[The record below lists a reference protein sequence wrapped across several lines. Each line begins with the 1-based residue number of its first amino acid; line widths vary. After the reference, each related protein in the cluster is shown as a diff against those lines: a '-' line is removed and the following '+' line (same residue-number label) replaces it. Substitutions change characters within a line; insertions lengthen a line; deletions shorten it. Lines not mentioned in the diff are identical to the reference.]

1 MTMTIKI
8 FRPTKDGTH
17 TFSRNRSIDP
27 FNTSTYKEITPIG
40 EEQLRN
46 FSNNIYDFVTEEDKT
61 RIFFLAEYIKRQ
73 FYLDCN
79 VEKDED
85 GKYSQIQEG
94 KGKKYKIRKFEDVK
108 SVRDAISNMF
118 IIDKGRKTAFSYQ
131 CKIYNN
137 FYSDISCKNIYEY
150 LYCLYNKSIECLIN
164 ILKYPN
170 EKLINSLHDSE
181 KQLILD
187 FSKYNHSIYEY
198 ERILYYISSSPFFMT
213 DCLHSTKLNAIIR
226 YIKNINFIFD
236 SHASYI
242 FKNII
247 DRYHLYLCDLFDM
260 TNMENIIF
268 NNYKLENLPY
278 FFFLPKELPI
288 NEKIDDIINCVLNSH
303 AGTLDIS
310 VNLKEENFDTF
321 EIAKHIYEQV
331 ILSLFAY
338 KEDMNKLYTRSEAQ
352 NFCKYIDTSS
362 KKK

>member
-1 MTMTIKI
+1 M
-8 FRPTKDGTH
+8 
-17 TFSRNRSIDP
+17 RS
-27 FNTSTYKEITPIG
+27 
-40 EEQLRN
+40 
-46 FSNNIYDFVTEEDKT
+46 
-61 RIFFLAEYIKRQ
+61 
-73 FYLDCN
+73 
-79 VEKDED
+79 
-85 GKYSQIQEG
+85 
-94 KGKKYKIRKFEDVK
+94 FEDVK
-108 SVRDAISNMF
+108 SVRDAISQMF
-118 IIDKGRKTAFSYQ
+118 ITDKRRQAAFICQ
-131 CKIYNN
+131 CTMPNN
-137 FYSDISCKNIYEY
+137 FYSDIYCKNIYEY
-150 LYCLYNKSIECLIN
+150 LYCLYNKSVECLIN

-170 EKLINSLHDSE
+170 EKLINRLHDSE
-181 KQLILD
+181 KQIILY

-198 ERILYYISSSPFFMT
+198 ERILYYIYSSPLFMT

-236 SHASYI
+236 HHASYI

-247 DRYHLYLCDLFDM
+247 DRYHLYLCDLFDI

-338 KEDMNKLYTRSEAQ
+338 KEDMNKLYTHSEAQ

-362 KKK
+362 KKNEKNNYKIRSIGLYI

>member
-1 MTMTIKI
+1 
-8 FRPTKDGTH
+8 
-17 TFSRNRSIDP
+17 
-27 FNTSTYKEITPIG
+27 
-40 EEQLRN
+40 
-46 FSNNIYDFVTEEDKT
+46 
-61 RIFFLAEYIKRQ
+61 
-73 FYLDCN
+73 
-79 VEKDED
+79 
-85 GKYSQIQEG
+85 
-94 KGKKYKIRKFEDVK
+94 
-108 SVRDAISNMF
+108 
-118 IIDKGRKTAFSYQ
+118 
-131 CKIYNN
+131 
-137 FYSDISCKNIYEY
+137 
-150 LYCLYNKSIECLIN
+150 
-164 ILKYPN
+164 
-170 EKLINSLHDSE
+170 
-181 KQLILD
+181 
-187 FSKYNHSIYEY
+187 
-198 ERILYYISSSPFFMT
+198 MT

-236 SHASYI
+236 SNASYI

-310 VNLKEENFDTF
+310 INLKEENFDTF

-362 KKK
+362 KKNEKIIIK